1 MPIWI
6 WLLLAIIA
14 LWIIIDFNKLVSLRN
29 RAQGAWSDI
38 DVQLKRRHDLVPTL
52 VAVVKGHAGYE
63 KGTLEAVVDARS
75 RAMSASGPAAAGEAE
90 RALGASVGQILALA
104 EAYPDLK
111 AGESFLSLQ
120 RNLSE
125 IEDHVQNARRY
136 YNAVVRD
143 LNTKIEQFPSNLI
156 ARSLGFQPREFFG
169 LADQSE
175 QAVPQIDLGA
185 GP

>member
-1 MPIWI
+1 MGFVVLALLGLAIYVAFTYNA
-6 WLLLAIIA
+6 LARLRLLAA
-14 LWIIIDFNKLVSLRN
+14 N
-29 RAQGAWSDI
+29 AWSDI

>member
-1 MPIWI
+1 MGFVVLALLGLAIYVAFTYNA
-6 WLLLAIIA
+6 LARLRLLAA
-14 LWIIIDFNKLVSLRN
+14 N
-29 RAQGAWSDI
+29 AWSDI

-52 VAVVKGHAGYE
+52 VAVVKGRAGYE

-156 ARSLGFQPREFFG
+156 ARSLGFRPREFFG